1 MKDKKISSIVI
12 PLLFIIFLFF
22 ITIFIIIIPYLKSS
36 FIENETKQ
44 IKMLVESQIQIMES
58 LNTAVEKNKISL
70 SEAKERAIE
79 IISEQR
85 YGKNLEFYF
94 WIIDLDPVLIMHPF
108 TKNLVGKYVGDY
120 YDENGNNLFQEMVDI
135 VKTSGE
141 GYLEYLWQLP
151 YDENKVIEKKSFVKL
166 YEPWGWI
173 IGTGFYI
180 NNLSQEINSLFTVIT
195 ILSVVVLVMI
205 IVLSWAIF
213 LQRLVLN
220 RQKLYYAKNFVE
232 SEKRYKKLITS
243 MNEGFVLSDTDFRIQ
258 VVNKKLLEMI
268 GKPEN
273 EVIGEYFRKFVHKE
287 WLQEYDENIENRK
300 KGGNEKYEIALKGSE
315 GKAILAIVSPR
326 GMFDENNNFMGSYA
340 VITDVSRLKKVQLEL
355 ETTLEER
362 EALIKEIHHRV
373 KNNLQIIISIFNL
386 QKIKHVNKEFN
397 DFLIESETRI
407 FSMALVHEI
416 LYESPKLDSISFDR
430 YLEKLI
436 DNIRMEF
443 LAEKIDLVYE
453 CDGYETVMSLE
464 KATAAG
470 IIITELLMKYYHFF
484 KNGNF
489 EILESLKVKMAVIE
503 ETYRISFIAEY
514 RCGLKKKEIR
524 DCYFEMN
531 LIVILLEQLQG
542 RIDIMD
548 DEEDSSSGLGF
559 IIEIPVDRTF

>member
-1 MKDKKISSIVI
+1 MKDKKITSIVI

-70 SEAKERAIE
+70 TEAKERAIE

-180 NNLSQEINSLFTVIT
+180 NNLSAEINSLFTVIT

-220 RQKLYYAKNFVE
+220 RQNLYYAKNFVE

-300 KGGNEKYEIALKGSE
+300 QGGNEKYEIALKGSE

-503 ETYRISFIAEY
+503 ETYRISFNGEY
-514 RCGLKKKEIR
+514 RCGLKKKETL